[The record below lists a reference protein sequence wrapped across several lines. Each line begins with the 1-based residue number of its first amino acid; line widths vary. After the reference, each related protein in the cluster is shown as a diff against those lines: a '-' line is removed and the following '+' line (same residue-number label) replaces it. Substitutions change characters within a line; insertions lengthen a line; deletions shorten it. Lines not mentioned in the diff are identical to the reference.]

1 MASFNRVIL
10 MGNLTRD
17 IQLRYTPANTP
28 VCDVGLAVNEKVKR
42 GEQWVDEACFID
54 LTMFGKTAETASTY
68 LSKGSPIFI
77 EGRLKFE
84 TWEKEG
90 TKCSKHK
97 VIVDKMQMIGGKGN
111 GGGGSAPAQSAPS
124 QSQAEEPAANFSED
138 EIPF

>member
-42 GEQWVDEACFID
+42 GEQWVDEACFVD
-54 LTMFGKTAETASTY
+54 LTMFGKTAEVASQY

-77 EGRLKFE
+77 EGRLKLE

-90 TKCSKHK
+90 TKHSKHK